1 VNGGFYIIEVVAPT
15 VAFRPVVEA
24 LEAAGIKIENADLTQ
39 MPKST
44 VAIEGGDAKK
54 VINLIDSLEEL
65 DDVQDV
71 YANFDI
77 SDDVL
82 ASLAS

>member
-1 VNGGFYIIEVVAPT
+1 
-15 VAFRPVVEA
+15 
-24 LEAAGIKIENADLTQ
+24 

-44 VAIEGGDAKK
+44 VPVEGGDAKK
-54 VINLIDSLEEL
+54 VLNLIDALEEL

-82 ASLAS
+82 ASVAS

>member
-1 VNGGFYIIEVVAPT
+1 
-15 VAFRPVVEA
+15 
-24 LEAAGIKIENADLTQ
+24 

-44 VAIEGGDAKK
+44 VAVEGGDAKK
-54 VINLIDSLEEL
+54 VLNLIDSLEEL

-82 ASLAS
+82 AAVAS

>member
-1 VNGGFYIIEVVAPT
+1 
-15 VAFRPVVEA
+15 
-24 LEAAGIKIENADLTQ
+24 
-39 MPKST
+39 
-44 VAIEGGDAKK
+44 
-54 VINLIDSLEEL
+54 LIDSLEEL

-82 ASLAS
+82 AAVAS

>member
-1 VNGGFYIIEVVAPT
+1 VA
-15 VAFRPVVEA
+15 V
-24 LEAAGIKIENADLTQ
+24 
-39 MPKST
+39 
-44 VAIEGGDAKK
+44 EGGDAKR
-54 VINLIDSLEEL
+54 VLGLIDALEEL

-82 ASLAS
+82 ASIAS

>member
-1 VNGGFYIIEVVAPT
+1 LKAVQD
-15 VAFRPVVEA
+15 A
-24 LEAAGIKIENADLTQ
+24 LEGAGAEVESADLTEV
-39 MPKST
+39 PKST
-44 VAIEGGDAKK
+44 IAIEGGDAKK
-54 VINLIDSLEEL
+54 VLNLVDALEEL

-82 ASLAS
+82 ASLAT